1 MSQMALMAGGSLMN
15 VTDSHPIDPQ
25 LLMSFLDDGTSE
37 RLEKYFHS
45 GDFTGGRFEA
55 LAGGGDRPEAVNL
68 IDADDI
74 VAVSLLSV
82 RIPGRA
88 ALQLLKERRDQIS
101 ELLSEIPADV
111 DLWDTEADTLA
122 AGSEADQL
130 WRLVEGLPGSGWVT
144 AGKLLARKR
153 PRLFPVYD
161 RVVHA
166 SLQRPKGDS
175 TFWHDLRLALRD
187 NPSAVDRLRALHE
200 EASLGNVSLLRTLDV
215 AIWMKSH
222 GEPEPDPPA
231 EA

>member
-1 MSQMALMAGGSLMN
+1 MSQLTRRMHGSLMN
-15 VTDSHPIDPQ
+15 LSNPHSIDPQ
-25 LLMSFLDDGTSE
+25 LLMSFLDEGTSE

-45 GDFTGGRFEA
+45 GKFTGGRFEA
-55 LAGGGDRPEAVNL
+55 FAGGGDRPEAVNV

-88 ALQLLKERRDQIS
+88 ALQLLEERRDQIS
-101 ELLSEIPADV
+101 GFLSEIPPDV
-111 DLWDTEADTLA
+111 DLWDTEEDTFA
-122 AGSEADQL
+122 EGSEADEL

-153 PRLFPVYD
+153 PRLIPVYD

-166 SLQRPKGDS
+166 SLQRPERDS
-175 TFWHDLRLALRD
+175 TFWQDLRVALRD
-187 NPSAVDRLRALHE
+187 NPAIVDRLRALHGD
-200 EASLGNVSLLRTLDV
+200 ASLGNVSLLRTLDV

-222 GEPEPDPPA
+222 GQPEPTPPA